1 MGSFRLFAGVI
12 IAAFTAVLASFPRII
27 RFEEMTEV
35 AGILFYTFILSLAY
49 WIIHHGV
56 LLSHKWRSNQ
66 HRILLAIGSLVLTV
80 ALSLIFHWL
89 AEPTVKPSII
99 MEATSPSQRMI
110 LLSFRAFI
118 LSGFIFFIIYSMEL
132 MEEAQKA
139 KTEIEKLHKE
149 TLQAKL
155 TSLKQQISPHFL
167 FNTLNTISTL
177 TKEQDVKEFIDEFS
191 NVYRYLLSHKDK
203 DLVKLKDEMEF
214 VESYLYIL
222 KGRFESALSVQMQ
235 VTSDV
240 MNKSIPPLAV
250 HLLIENAIK
259 HNVMAA
265 NKPLHIEL
273 YNDRDSISV
282 RNNLQIRQT
291 IDHSS
296 GQGLSNLRDRYRLL
310 ADMDLDVV
318 KSESDFIVKIPLL

>member
-1 MGSFRLFAGVI
+1 MGFFRLSSGVI

-27 RFEEMTEV
+27 RLEEMTGV
-35 AGILFYTFILSLAY
+35 VGILFYTFVLSLVY
-49 WIIHHGV
+49 WIVHHCV
-56 LLSHKWRSNQ
+56 LLSRKWRSNQ
-66 HRILLAIGSLVLTV
+66 HRWLMAIGSLFLTV
-80 ALSLIFHWL
+80 VISLIFHWL
-89 AEPTVKPSII
+89 TEPTVKPAII
-99 MEATSPSQRMI
+99 LEATSPVQRVI

-132 MEEAQKA
+132 MAEAQKA

-155 TSLKQQISPHFL
+155 RSLKQQISPHFL
-167 FNTLNTISTL
+167 FNTLNTIATL

-203 DLVKLKDEMEF
+203 DLVKLKDEMDF

-222 KGRFESALSVQMQ
+222 KGRFESALSVEMQ
-235 VTSDV
+235 VTNDV
-240 MNKSIPPLAV
+240 MNRSIPPLAV

-265 NKPLHIEL
+265 SKPLHIEM
-273 YNDRDSISV
+273 YNDQNSISV

-291 IDHSS
+291 TDHST

-310 ADMDLDVV
+310 ANTDLDVV
-318 KSESDFIVKIPLL
+318 KSESHFIVKIPLL